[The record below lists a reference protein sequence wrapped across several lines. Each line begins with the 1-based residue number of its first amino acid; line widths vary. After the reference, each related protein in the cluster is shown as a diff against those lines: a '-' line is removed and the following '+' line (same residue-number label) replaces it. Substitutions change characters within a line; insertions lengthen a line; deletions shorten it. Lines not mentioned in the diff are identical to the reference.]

1 MTPVYFV
8 WSTHRLGLVVSYL
21 NARAAPTRSMES
33 DSRVRMTN
41 HFARSGLRRGWPN
54 QSLELTRVGSPPLVE
69 ITGWT
74 IGMQKVSC
82 TELLRDSLG
91 LGLAD
96 AKQLTDAILIGT
108 NQRLVVKSKAAAAE
122 LVGKLN
128 AIGVT
133 ASVA

>member
-1 MTPVYFV
+1 
-8 WSTHRLGLVVSYL
+8 
-21 NARAAPTRSMES
+21 
-33 DSRVRMTN
+33 
-41 HFARSGLRRGWPN
+41 
-54 QSLELTRVGSPPLVE
+54 
-69 ITGWT
+69 
-74 IGMQKVSC
+74 MQKVSC

-108 NQRLVVKSKAAAAE
+108 NQRLVIKSRAAAEE

>member
-1 MTPVYFV
+1 M
-8 WSTHRLGLVVSYL
+8 
-21 NARAAPTRSMES
+21 
-33 DSRVRMTN
+33 D
-41 HFARSGLRRGWPN
+41 
-54 QSLELTRVGSPPLVE
+54 QIVE

-82 TELLRDSLG
+82 TEVLRDSLG

-96 AKQLTDAILIGT
+96 AKQLTEAILMGT
-108 NQRLVVKSKAAAAE
+108 KQRLAIESKAAAAE